1 MVAGLGGYAVVG
13 AGVMVVVAEPVR
25 ATLVVSGVV
34 AVAVLSVRRARPS
47 WLTYPR
53 EDRGGGIAVS
63 GVPGAHPGVPE
74 GTGLWVVLSVTC
86 AVVAGQSWA
95 VWLYTVQG
103 SAGFDRTV
111 DARQDAG
118 VLLTLVL
125 ALVAAPIAEECL
137 FRGLVYPLLRRQ
149 VGIVATAVVT
159 AGVFALVHG
168 NIVQVAVAG
177 PLALVLAL
185 VYEHTRRL
193 WPCMVIHLSFNT
205 AAALVPPPVFAAWAT
220 PVGLV
225 WWTAA
230 FLVAVVMLYRVVRS
244 APATLVV

>member
-1 MVAGLGGYAVVG
+1 MVVAALGGYAVVG
-13 AGVMVVVAEPVR
+13 AGVMAVIAEPVR
-25 ATLVVSGVV
+25 ATIVVSAVA
-34 AVAVLSVRRARPS
+34 AVAVLGARRVRPG

-53 EDRGGGIAVS
+53 KTRGGGTAAS
-63 GVPGAHPGVPE
+63 GVPGVRQGVA
-74 GTGLWVVLSVTC
+74 LWVVLGVAC

-95 VWLYTVQG
+95 VWLYTMQG
-103 SAGFDRTV
+103 SVGFDRTV
-111 DARQDAG
+111 EVRQGAG

-137 FRGLVYPLLRRQ
+137 FRGLVYPLLRRR
-149 VGIVATAVVT
+149 VDVILASTVT

-168 NIVQVAVAG
+168 NLVQIAVAG

-193 WPCMVIHLSFNT
+193 WPCMVIHLGFNV
-205 AAALVPPPVFAAWAT
+205 AAALLPPPVFTAWAT

-230 FLVAVVMLYRVVRS
+230 FLVTGAMLYRAVCS
-244 APATLVV
+244 APVAPMAEP